1 MTVYSTPYYMLLLII
16 VIVISYNIMVRYIS
30 GIYAVLSD
38 PYHISS
44 VSAIIYTIRTI
55 GIT

>member
-16 VIVISYNIMVRYIS
+16 VIVVSYNIMVRYIS